1 MSPEDHTAA
10 IHALQTD
17 VSEIKAILNN
27 GIRTMVNDQKSEF
40 ATVKDDIQLIR
51 DALTSHVAKEDV
63 VYEIFKR
70 VMNTGVTITGALIAL
85 LLSIIGYLLAKSRR
99 PALMT
104 RPRRPGRSQTP
115 AAGAA
120 RHQAAVFS
128 GWGDPSMLSNPR
140 PSRTRSR

>member
-27 GIRTMVNDQKSEF
+27 GIRTMVNDQKSEL

-85 LLSIIGYLLAKSRR
+85 LLSIIGYLLV
-99 PALMT
+99 
-104 RPRRPGRSQTP
+104 TP
-115 AAGAA
+115 VVL
-120 RHQAAVFS
+120 H
-128 GWGDPSMLSNPR
+128 
-140 PSRTRSR
+140 